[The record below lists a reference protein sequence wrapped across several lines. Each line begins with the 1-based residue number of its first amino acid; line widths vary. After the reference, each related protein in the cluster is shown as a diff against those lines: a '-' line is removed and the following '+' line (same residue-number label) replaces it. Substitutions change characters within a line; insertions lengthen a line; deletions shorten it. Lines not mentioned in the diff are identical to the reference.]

1 MVRSSLFVVYNGREM
16 EMLIKDYKSLIEEWI
31 NEYFKNKSLDDKRY
45 FEPMIYSLNIG
56 GKRIRPILLLLTY
69 GLYKE
74 DYIEALP
81 FAAAMEMIHT
91 YSLIHDDL
99 PAMDDD
105 KLRRGMPTNHIKF
118 GEAKAILAGDGL
130 LNEAMIIMFKE
141 CLNCEERKIKASNI
155 IANAAGAEGMILGQ
169 IIDIESEHEKISEET
184 MLKMHKNKT
193 GQLIKASIIS
203 GAVLGGATE
212 EEICI
217 LKQYGDK
224 LGLAFQI
231 KDDILDT
238 LGDETLVGKSLSDKN
253 NEKTTFVTMYG
264 LEKCISLCESLT
276 KECFELLK
284 KLNKN
289 TNLLCELTEFLLERQ
304 Y

>member
-1 MVRSSLFVVYNGREM
+1 MF
-16 EMLIKDYKSLIEEWI
+16 IKDYKNLVETWI
-31 NEYFKNKSLDDKRY
+31 NEYFENKSSENKRY

-74 DYIEALP
+74 NYIEALP

-99 PAMDDD
+99 PSMDNDQ
-105 KLRRGMPTNHIKF
+105 LRRGMPTNHIKF

-141 CLNCEERKIKASNI
+141 CLKCEERKVKAANI
-155 IANAAGAEGMILGQ
+155 IASASGAEGMILGQ

-203 GAVLGGATE
+203 GAVLGGASE
-212 EEICI
+212 EEIHI
-217 LKQYGDK
+217 LEQYGDK

-238 LGDETLVGKSLSDKN
+238 TGDEALIGKSLSDRN
-253 NEKTTFVTMYG
+253 NDKTTFVTMYG
-264 LEKCISLCESLT
+264 LEKCINLCESIT
-276 KECFELLK
+276 KECFELLN

-289 TNLLCELTEFLLERQ
+289 TALLCELTKFLLERQ

>member
-1 MVRSSLFVVYNGREM
+1 MF
-16 EMLIKDYKSLIEEWI
+16 IKDYKNLIETWI
-31 NEYFKNKSLDDKRY
+31 NEYFENKSSENKGY

-56 GKRIRPILLLLTY
+56 GKRVRPILLLLVY

-74 DYIEALP
+74 NYIEALP

-99 PAMDDD
+99 PSMDNDE
-105 KLRRGMPTNHIKF
+105 LRRGMATNHIKF
-118 GEAKAILAGDGL
+118 GEARAILAGDGL

-141 CLNCEERKIKASNI
+141 CLKCEERKIKASNV
-155 IANAAGAEGMILGQ
+155 IANASGAEGMILGQ
-169 IIDIESEHEKISEET
+169 IIDIESENEKISEGT

-203 GAVLGGATE
+203 GAILGGATE

-217 LKQYGDK
+217 LGEYGDK

-238 LGDETLVGKSLSDKN
+238 IGDEILIGKSLSDSSN
-253 NEKTTFVTMYG
+253 DKTTFVTMYG
-264 LEKCISLCESLT
+264 LEKCINLCEEIT
-276 KECFELLK
+276 KECFELLN

-289 TNLLCELTEFLLERQ
+289 TSLLSELTMFLLERQ

>member
-1 MVRSSLFVVYNGREM
+1 MF
-16 EMLIKDYKSLIEEWI
+16 IKDYKNLIETWI
-31 NEYFKNKSLDDKRY
+31 NEYFENKSSENKGY

-56 GKRIRPILLLLTY
+56 GKRIRPILLLLVY

-74 DYIEALP
+74 DYLEALP

-99 PAMDDD
+99 PSMDNDE
-105 KLRRGMPTNHIKF
+105 LRRGMATNHIKF
-118 GEAKAILAGDGL
+118 GEARAILAGDGL

-141 CLNCEERKIKASNI
+141 CLKCEERKIKASNVI
-155 IANAAGAEGMILGQ
+155 TNASGAEGMILGQ
-169 IIDIESEHEKISEET
+169 IIDIESENEKISEET

-203 GAVLGGATE
+203 GAILGGATE
-212 EEICI
+212 EEIHI
-217 LKQYGDK
+217 LGEYGDK

-238 LGDETLVGKSLSDKN
+238 IGDEILIGKSLSDSSN
-253 NEKTTFVTMYG
+253 DKTTFVKMYG
-264 LEKCISLCESLT
+264 LEKCINLCEEIT
-276 KECFELLK
+276 KECFELLN

-289 TNLLCELTEFLLERQ
+289 TPLLSELTMFLLERQ

>member
-1 MVRSSLFVVYNGREM
+1 MF
-16 EMLIKDYKSLIEEWI
+16 IKDYKNLIETWM
-31 NEYFKNKSLDDKRY
+31 NEYFENKSSENKGY

-56 GKRIRPILLLLTY
+56 GKRIRPILLLLVY
-69 GLYKE
+69 GLYE
-74 DYIEALP
+74 ENYMEALP

-99 PAMDDD
+99 PSMDNDQ
-105 KLRRGMPTNHIKF
+105 LRRGMATNHIKF
-118 GEAKAILAGDGL
+118 GEARAILAGDGL
-130 LNEAMIIMFKE
+130 LNEAMIIMLKE
-141 CLNCEERKIKASNI
+141 CLKCEERKIKASNI
-155 IANAAGAEGMILGQ
+155 IANASGAEGMILGQ
-169 IIDIESEHEKISEET
+169 IIDIESENEKISEET

-203 GAVLGGATE
+203 GAILGGATE
-212 EEICI
+212 EEISI
-217 LKQYGDK
+217 LEEYGDK

-238 LGDETLVGKSLSDKN
+238 IGDEALIGKSLSDSN
-253 NEKTTFVTMYG
+253 NDKTTFITMYG
-264 LEKCISLCESLT
+264 LEKCINLCEEIT
-276 KECFELLK
+276 KECFELLN

-289 TNLLCELTEFLLERQ
+289 TSLLSELTMFLLERQ